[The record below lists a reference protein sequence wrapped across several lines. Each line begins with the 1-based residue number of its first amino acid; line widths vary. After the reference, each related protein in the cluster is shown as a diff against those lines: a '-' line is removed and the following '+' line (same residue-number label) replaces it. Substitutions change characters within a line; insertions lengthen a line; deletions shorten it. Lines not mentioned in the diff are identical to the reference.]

1 MASSYVKWSTL
12 YTCLLHS
19 HKNNHFKGTK
29 SDVATIQQLR
39 LMPKTITDDFTK
51 DGLEILSTMTTTSP
65 TLNSSG
71 KQCFCTNVSVA
82 KILFICRFYIILNLS
97 CNYFTTDIFTITPKT
112 ITGSFTEESF
122 TPSSAT
128 TESLATEAGKISAK
142 NIV

>member
-19 HKNNHFKGTK
+19 HKNNHFKGTE

-51 DGLEILSTMTTTSP
+51 DGLEIVSTMTTTSP

-71 KQCFCTNVSVA
+71 KLRPINIELDNWKTVHIIYLSFLHHS
-82 KILFICRFYIILNLS
+82 KLIL
-97 CNYFTTDIFTITPKT
+97 
-112 ITGSFTEESF
+112 
-122 TPSSAT
+122 
-128 TESLATEAGKISAK
+128 
-142 NIV
+142 